1 MDDAKNKELL
11 IVSFEYIFVFVVH
24 IGPTEFK
31 VIIIIRSTHMTYTLV
46 QNVPAN
52 AEWEGDG
59 RMFIQEGYVNTWGAQ
74 APYGRNVIVSRY
86 KLQSGAKVAVERYT
100 VNRITAGQVHTDMK
114 DAGY

>member
-1 MDDAKNKELL
+1 
-11 IVSFEYIFVFVVH
+11 
-24 IGPTEFK
+24 
-31 VIIIIRSTHMTYTLV
+31 MTYTLV

-59 RMFIQEGYVNTWGAQ
+59 RMFIQEGYVNAWGTQ

-86 KLQSGAKVAVERYT
+86 KLPNGAKVAVERYT
-100 VNRITAGQVHTDMK
+100 VNRITAERVRADMK